1 MIGLPQVLAELV
13 MLDLTAIGT
22 SSDLKNGYVDRQ
34 SCQTPILIIFDWQ
47 LSLVLLLISV
57 SRGEDIKF

>member
-22 SSDLKNGYVDRQ
+22 YFDLQNGYVDRQ
-34 SCQTPILIIFDWQ
+34 SCKTPILNIFDWQ

-57 SRGEDIKF
+57 SRGEEIKF